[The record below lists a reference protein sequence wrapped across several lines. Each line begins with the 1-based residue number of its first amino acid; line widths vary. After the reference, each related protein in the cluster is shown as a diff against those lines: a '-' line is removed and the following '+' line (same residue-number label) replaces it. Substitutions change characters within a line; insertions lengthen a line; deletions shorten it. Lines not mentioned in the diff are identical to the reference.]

1 MVQLKPH
8 STDDPT
14 ASGGR
19 NVTVD
24 SGPLLRLPRLLIGTA
39 ALFLHLFSPAFFAS
53 PCVAAGRSDTLKIG
67 VLAPLS
73 GPYAAGGTSFLQA
86 ATLAVEKANAEGGV
100 SGRRLTIVVGD
111 TQGRV
116 DVAKSEALRLVSR
129 EKVSALVGAYLSE
142 ETVGVMEVAAAERT
156 VLIVP
161 VAATAEITDKVRKE
175 YDRYRY
181 VFRVG
186 YSLPQWAEMIAAFL
200 SDRKVGRYAFVGAGI
215 RWNRELGET
224 LERVAAARGIAPVY
238 TAFYSPGNPAFDT
251 VAVAAAAASPDIVI
265 LADPGRNSVSFLKR
279 LRESAPAL
287 PALSVGGALGDARL
301 AASVPL
307 SAPVY
312 VQAAA
317 WRGVSPSATAYVD
330 LYEQRYG
337 APPVGYSDTLPFDA
351 VTVLVA
357 AWRKAGSVASAVV
370 VPVLERGAFPGV
382 AGTYRFDAAHQAYW
396 GSAPEALRGTFVR
409 WERGGAR
416 IVFPPR

>member
-1 MVQLKPH
+1 M
-8 STDDPT
+8 
-14 ASGGR
+14 
-19 NVTVD
+19 TVNPR
-24 SGPLLRLPRLLIGTA
+24 SLLRRSRLLFGPA
-39 ALFLHLFSPAFFAS
+39 ALFLHFFSLVFLADPTIAAS
-53 PCVAAGRSDTLKIG
+53 RPDALKIG

-73 GPYAAGGTSFLQA
+73 GPYAAGGTSFVQA
-86 ATLAVEKANAEGGV
+86 ATLAVEQANAEGGV
-100 SGRRLTIVVGD
+100 FGRRVTIVVGD

-116 DVAKSEALRLVSR
+116 DVAKGEALRLVSR
-129 EKVSALVGAYLSE
+129 EKVDALVGAYLSE
-142 ETVGVMEVAAAERT
+142 ETVGVMEVAAAQRT
-156 VLIVP
+156 LLLVP
-161 VAATAEITDKVRKE
+161 VAATAEITDLVRRE
-175 YDRYRY
+175 YARYRY

-200 SDRKVGRYAFVGAGI
+200 SDRKVRRYAFVGAGI

-224 LERVAAARGIAPVY
+224 LERMVAPRGIAPAY
-238 TAFYSPGNPAFDT
+238 TAYYSPGNPAFDT

-307 SAPVY
+307 SAPLY

-317 WRGVSPSATAYVD
+317 WRGVSPAATAYVER
-330 LYEQRYG
+330 YEHRFG
-337 APPVGYSDTLPFDA
+337 APPVGYSDTLPYDA

-357 AWRKAGSVASAVV
+357 AWRKAGSAASEAV
-370 VPVLERGAFPGV
+370 VPVLERGTF
-382 AGTYRFDAAHQAYW
+382 AGTAGDYRFDAAHQAHW
-396 GSAPEALRGTFVR
+396 GTGPGALRGTFVG

>member
-1 MVQLKPH
+1 M
-8 STDDPT
+8 
-14 ASGGR
+14 
-19 NVTVD
+19 TVD
-24 SGPLLRLPRLLIGTA
+24 SVPLLRLPRILIGSV
-39 ALFLHLFSPAFFAS
+39 ALFLSLFSPVFFAAPS
-53 PCVAAGRSDTLKIG
+53 VAEVRSGALKIG

-73 GPYAAGGTSFLQA
+73 GPFASGGTSFVQA
-86 ATLAVEKANAEGGV
+86 ATLAVEQANAEGGV
-100 SGRRLTIVVGD
+100 FGQRVAIVVGD

-142 ETVGVMEVAAAERT
+142 ETVGVMEVAAAERM

-161 VAATAEITDKVRKE
+161 VAATSEITDMVRRE

-200 SDRKVGRYAFVGAGI
+200 ADRKVARYAFVGAGI
-215 RWNRELGET
+215 RWNLELGET
-224 LERVAAARGIAPVY
+224 LERVAALRGITPAY

-251 VAVAAAAASPDIVI
+251 VAVAASAASPDIVI

-279 LRESAPAL
+279 LRESAPTL

-317 WRGVSPSATAYVD
+317 WRGVSPSATAYVER
-330 LYEQRYG
+330 YEHRFG

-357 AWRKAGSVASAVV
+357 AWRKAGSVESAAV

-382 AGTYRFDAAHQAYW
+382 AGTYRFDAAHQALW
-396 GSAPEALRGTFVR
+396 GTGPGALQGTFVR

>member
-1 MVQLKPH
+1 M
-8 STDDPT
+8 
-14 ASGGR
+14 
-19 NVTVD
+19 TVRT
-24 SGPLLRLPRLLIGTA
+24 GTFLRHPLLLIGSA
-39 ALFLHLFSPAFFAS
+39 ALFLHFVSPVFHAS
-53 PCVAAGRSDTLKIG
+53 TAIAASHTDALKIG

-73 GPYAAGGTSFLQA
+73 GPYAAGGTSFVQA
-86 ATLAVEKANAEGGV
+86 ATLAVEQANAEGGV
-100 SGRRLTIVVGD
+100 FGQRVAIVVGD

-129 EKVSALVGAYLSE
+129 EKVTALVGAYLSE
-142 ETVGVMEVAAAERT
+142 ETVGVMEVAAAQRK

-161 VAATAEITDKVRKE
+161 VAATAEITDMVRRE
-175 YDRYRY
+175 YARYRY

-200 SDRKVGRYAFVGAGI
+200 SDRKVRRYAFVGAGI

-224 LERVAAARGIAPVY
+224 LERVVAPRGIAPVY
-238 TAFYSPGNPAFDT
+238 TAYYSPGNPAFDT

-279 LRESAPAL
+279 LRETAPSL

-317 WRGVSPSATAYVD
+317 WRGVSPAATAYVER
-330 LYEQRYG
+330 YEHRHG
-337 APPVGYSDTLPFDA
+337 APPVGYSDTLPYEA

-357 AWRKAGSVASAVV
+357 AWRKAGSAATEAV
-370 VPVLERGAFPGV
+370 VPVLERGEFAGV
-382 AGTYRFDAAHQAYW
+382 AGMYRFDADHQARW
-396 GSAPEALRGTFVR
+396 GTGPGALRGTFVR

>member
-1 MVQLKPH
+1 
-8 STDDPT
+8 
-14 ASGGR
+14 
-19 NVTVD
+19 VTVD
-24 SGPLLRLPRLLIGTA
+24 PKSLLRLSRLLIGPA
-39 ALFLHLFSPAFFAS
+39 ALFLSLFFMIFPPAPCAAAS
-53 PCVAAGRSDTLKIG
+53 LRDTLKIG

-73 GPYAAGGTSFLQA
+73 GPFASGGTSFVQA
-86 ATLAVEKANAEGGV
+86 ATLAVEQANAEGGV
-100 SGRRLTIVVGD
+100 SGQRVTIVVGD

-142 ETVGVMEVAAAERT
+142 ETVGVMEVAAAERM

-161 VAATAEITDKVRKE
+161 VAATAEITDKVRRE
-175 YDRYRY
+175 YGRYRY

-215 RWNRELGET
+215 RWNLELGET
-224 LERVAAARGIAPVY
+224 LERIAAPRGITPVY

-287 PALSVGGALGDARL
+287 PALSIGGALGDARL

-317 WRGVSPSATAYVD
+317 WRGVSPSATAYVER
-330 LYEQRYG
+330 YEHRFG
-337 APPVGYSDTLPFDA
+337 APPVGYSDTLPYDA

-357 AWRKAGSVASAVV
+357 AWRKAGNAATEAVV
-370 VPVLERGAFPGV
+370 GVLERGTFAGV
-382 AGTYRFDAAHQAYW
+382 AGMYRFDAAHQAHW
-396 GSAPEALRGTFVR
+396 GTGPGALRGTFVR
-409 WERGGAR
+409 WEHGGAR
-416 IVFPPR
+416 IVFPLR

>member
-1 MVQLKPH
+1 
-8 STDDPT
+8 
-14 ASGGR
+14 
-19 NVTVD
+19 VTVNPR
-24 SGPLLRLPRLLIGTA
+24 SLFRLRHHLVTRA
-39 ALFLHLFSPAFFAS
+39 ALILYLFFSVFIAA
-53 PCVAAGRSDTLKIG
+53 PCVAASPSDTLKIG

-73 GPYAAGGTSFLQA
+73 GPYAAGGTSFVQA

-100 SGRRLTIVVGD
+100 SGHRVTLVVGD

-142 ETVGVMEVAAAERT
+142 ETVGVMEVAAAERR

-161 VAATAEITDKVRKE
+161 VAATAEITDKVRQE

-215 RWNRELGET
+215 RWNQELGET
-224 LERVAAARGIAPVY
+224 LERSVAPRGITPSY
-238 TAFYSPGNPAFDT
+238 TAYYSPGNPAFDT
-251 VAVAAAAASPDIVI
+251 VAVAAAASSPDIVI

-287 PALSVGGALGDARL
+287 PALSVGGALGDVRL
-301 AASVPL
+301 AASIPL

-317 WRGVSPSATAYVD
+317 WRGLSPAATAYVER
-330 LYEQRYG
+330 YEHRYG

-357 AWRKAGSVASAVV
+357 AWRKAGSVESAAV

-382 AGTYRFDAAHQAYW
+382 AGTYRFDAAHQALW
-396 GSAPEALRGTFVR
+396 GSGSGALQGTFVR

>member
-1 MVQLKPH
+1 M
-8 STDDPT
+8 
-14 ASGGR
+14 
-19 NVTVD
+19 
-24 SGPLLRLPRLLIGTA
+24 
-39 ALFLHLFSPAFFAS
+39 
-53 PCVAAGRSDTLKIG
+53 DTPKIG

-73 GPYAAGGTSFLQA
+73 GPFAAGGTSFVQA
-86 ATLAVEKANAEGGV
+86 ATLAVEQANAEGGV
-100 SGRRLTIVVGD
+100 FGHRVTIVVAD

-116 DVAKSEALRLVSR
+116 DVAKAEALRLVSR

-142 ETVGVMEVAAAERT
+142 ETVGVMEVAAAERM

-161 VAATAEITDKVRKE
+161 VAATAEITDKVRQE

-186 YSLPQWAEMIAAFL
+186 YALPQWAEMIAAFL
-200 SDRKVGRYAFVGAGI
+200 SDRKVRRYAFVGAGI
-215 RWNRELGET
+215 RWNLELGET
-224 LERVAAARGIAPVY
+224 LERIVAPRGITPAY

-279 LRESAPAL
+279 LRESAPTL

-317 WRGVSPSATAYVD
+317 WRGVSPAATSYVER
-330 LYEQRYG
+330 YEHRYG

-357 AWRKAGSVASAVV
+357 AWRKAGSVESAAV

-382 AGTYRFDAAHQAYW
+382 AGTYRFDAAHQALW
-396 GSAPEALRGTFVR
+396 GTGPGALQGTFVL

>member
-14 ASGGR
+14 ALGGR

-24 SGPLLRLPRLLIGTA
+24 SGPLLRLPRVLIGTA

-53 PCVAAGRSDTLKIG
+53 PCVAAGGSDTLKIG

-100 SGRRLTIVVGD
+100 YGRRLTIVVGD

-224 LERVAAARGIAPVY
+224 LERVAAARGITPAY

-251 VAVAAAAASPDIVI
+251 IAVAAAAASPDIVI

-396 GSAPEALRGTFVR
+396 GSAPDALRGTFVR

>member
-1 MVQLKPH
+1 LKPH
-8 STDDPT
+8 SSDEPT

-24 SGPLLRLPRLLIGTA
+24 SGPLLRLSRILIGSA
-39 ALFLHLFSPAFFAS
+39 ALFLSLSSPAFFAA
-53 PCVAAGRSDTLKIG
+53 PCVAAGSSDTLKIG

-73 GPYAAGGTSFLQA
+73 GPYAAGGTSFVQA
-86 ATLAVEKANAEGGV
+86 ATLAVEQANAEGGV
-100 SGRRLTIVVGD
+100 SGQRVTIVVGD

-142 ETVGVMEVAAAERT
+142 ETVGVMEVAAAERM

-161 VAATAEITDKVRKE
+161 VAATAEITDKVRQE

-186 YSLPQWAEMIAAFL
+186 YSLPQWAERIAAF
-200 SDRKVGRYAFVGAGI
+200 
-215 RWNRELGET
+215 
-224 LERVAAARGIAPVY
+224 

-279 LRESAPAL
+279 LRESAPTL
-287 PALSVGGALGDARL
+287 PALSIGGALGDARL

-317 WRGVSPSATAYVD
+317 WRGVSPAATAYVE
-330 LYEQRYG
+330 LYEHRYG

-357 AWRKAGSVASAVV
+357 AWRTAGSVESAVV

-382 AGTYRFDAAHQAYW
+382 AGTYRFDAAHQALW
-396 GSAPEALRGTFVR
+396 GSGPGALQGTFVR

-416 IVFPPR
+416 IVFPSPLTVP